1 MKTTPH
7 RRLFQLL
14 MVGLLV
20 FCWSTTHVYARNSH
34 HGTCGDNVEWT
45 LTDGILTFYGSGP
58 MQDFGWSR
66 PWRERNVKE
75 VVIKEGITRIGNRT
89 FEDCVKL
96 TKISMPS
103 TLESI
108 GDSAFYDCYG
118 LTKVVLPN
126 SVKSLGKGCFWC
138 CKNMTTLVL
147 SNQLEYVD
155 QLAFFYCQQ
164 LQYITLPN
172 SVRFVGSEAFRE
184 CRSLTL
190 LIVPDEP
197 FETNQGKALNLS
209 FCGQLSLVRGNHT
222 LCPEYMYKYI
232 PKNCPFMIE
241 GNPRREYAG
250 TIKSGKKVIVPAL
263 RDYTADEAID
273 EVETIFREHFNISNP
288 CIWYDQTQHH
298 LSKLLTMLEYPVYK
312 QVLDH
317 YYDAFIEAGRKNRL
331 EAASVAAFKHLML
344 GGKDDEEL
352 MWNIIIT
359 RYGQAKKTDNTRFL
373 MGKFKDV
380 STMRQ
385 DAYQATID
393 SLTTVYYNVLFPET
407 LRDMSGYWVSI
418 NDTTPEG
425 TLADAPEHILH
436 IADITNPAG
445 AMILSSPKCE
455 WKAKKSRYLWNDKT
469 HDDKQLRYSYSTGFN
484 SKTGTMR
491 LLFNSQSKKIAN
503 PKAQQQALDMMQDFE
518 ATMKASLEQF
528 QKELNY
534 GLAHNYTSWSGW
546 GAGTAAGIGIGIGVQ
561 LLTIAVI
568 AAIIYSSNIETAE
581 KYEILLTPLAPNVMD
596 VSVRYAYARF
606 NYNNGNT
613 KHKEDTRHL
622 TFVKW
627 EESDST
633 IFVSQNG
640 KPIFIGD
647 DIETFSPLLN
657 GYNASHKKA
666 NYQLINRNSIEKLR
680 QKAEL
685 MLQAQERKRAENAKA
700 AQQAAQKEAQK
711 AKQTKPGKSSKK
723 AKQTQTAQPAQ
734 PTPPANTEDGND
746 VLFF

>member
-14 MVGLLV
+14 MVSLLV
-20 FCWSTTHVYARNSH
+20 FCWSTTHVYASSH

-126 SVKSLGKGCFWC
+126 SVKEIGNGCFWF

-147 SNQLEYVD
+147 SNQLEYVG

-184 CRSLTL
+184 CRNLTI

-263 RDYTADEAID
+263 REYTADEAID
-273 EVETIFREHFNISNP
+273 EVEAIFREHFNMSNP
-288 CIWYDQTQHH
+288 CIYYDKTQQH

-331 EAASVAAFKHLML
+331 EAASMAAFKHLML
-344 GGKDDEEL
+344 GGRDDEEL

-373 MGKFKDV
+373 MGRFKDI
-380 STMRQ
+380 SMLRQ

-425 TLADAPEHILH
+425 TLTDAPEHILH

-503 PKAQQQALDMMQDFE
+503 PKAQQQALDLMQDFE

-534 GLAHNYTSWSGW
+534 GLAHNYTSWSKW
-546 GAGTAAGIGIGIGVQ
+546 GAGTAIGVGIGIGVQ

-613 KHKEDTRHL
+613 KHQEDTRHL

-633 IFVSQNG
+633 IFVSKDG

-685 MLQAQERKRAENAKA
+685 MLQAQERKQAANAKK
-700 AQQAAQKEAQK
+700 AQQAQEAQQ
-711 AKQTKPGKSSKK
+711 AKQAKPGKSSKK